1 MPKLPSFS
9 KLPLSVLPTA
19 AAALTGNPIAT
30 RAADQLRKGH
40 RRIAGEAIE
49 AVLLETQIGKKGGL
63 SLPRK
68 LVGAALTRIATR
80 SVPGAIVVGGAL
92 LAKHLYD
99 KKKEHEAEAAA
110 KMREAEFDNAL
121 LSPLPVKKAD

>member
-9 KLPLSVLPTA
+9 KLPLSALPAA
-19 AAALTGNPIAT
+19 AAALTHNPIAT

-40 RRIAGEAIE
+40 RRIAEEAIE
-49 AVLLETQIGKKGGL
+49 TVLLESRAGKQGRL

-68 LVGAALTRIATR
+68 LVGVALTRIATR
-80 SVPGAIVVGGAL
+80 SVPGAIMVGGAL

-110 KMREAEFDNAL
+110 KQREKEFDSEL
-121 LSPLPVKKAD
+121 LSPLPGKTTK